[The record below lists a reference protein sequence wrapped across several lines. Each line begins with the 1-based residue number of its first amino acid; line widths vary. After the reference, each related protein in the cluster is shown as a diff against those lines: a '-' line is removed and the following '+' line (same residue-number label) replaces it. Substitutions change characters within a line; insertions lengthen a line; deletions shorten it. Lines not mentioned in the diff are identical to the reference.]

1 MIEATL
7 AVKMGDSWIRDIL
20 LKHRV
25 TIKFLGWL
33 PPDEENGRGKSL
45 IEIRGKEDDVREIPE
60 ALQENPFICKLQI
73 SKVGKASI
81 LGAIEVNHC
90 AICRAMQGTDCF
102 LTHGVTTEDGSLLL
116 KIMAGERKNLRNF
129 ISKLEEDG
137 CQVRI
142 ISIRDPEKEDLLT
155 ERQEEIL
162 RTAYEMGY
170 FEYPKKV
177 NIKTLAERL
186 GMSISTLSE
195 MLRKSEKKVLEYYF
209 SDK

>member
-7 AVKMGDSWIRDIL
+7 AVNMGESWIRDVL
-20 LKHRV
+20 VKHKV

-33 PPDEENGRGKSL
+33 PESGDSKAGKSL
-45 IEIRGKEDDVREIPE
+45 IEIRGKEEDIKSIPDT
-60 ALQENPFICKLQI
+60 LKENPFICKLQI

-81 LGAIEVNHC
+81 LGAIEVNNC
-90 AICRAMQGTDCF
+90 AICRAVQGTDCF

-116 KIMAGERKNLRNF
+116 KIMAGERKSLRDF
-129 ISKLEEDG
+129 IFRLEEDG
-137 CQVRI
+137 CEVRI
-142 ISIRDPEKEDLLT
+142 ISLRDPEKEDILT

-177 NIKTLAERL
+177 SIKELAERL
-186 GMSISTLSE
+186 NMSISTLSE
-195 MLRKSEKKVLEYYF
+195 TLRKSEKKVLEYYF
-209 SDK
+209 SDR

>member
-7 AVKMGDSWIRDIL
+7 AVKMTESWIRDIL
-20 LKHRV
+20 LKYPV

-33 PPDEENGRGKSL
+33 PSGKNDGGKSL
-45 IEIRGKEDDVREIPE
+45 IEIRGPEDRMLDVSESLR
-60 ALQENPFICKLQI
+60 ENPFICNIQV
-73 SKVGKASI
+73 SKVGKGSM
-81 LGAIEVNHC
+81 LGTVELNKC
-90 AICRAMQGTDCF
+90 AICKAIPETDCF

-116 KIMAGERKNLRNF
+116 RVMAGERKNLRDF
-129 ISKLEEDG
+129 ITKLEDG
-137 CQVRI
+137 GCEVRI
-142 ISIRDPEKEDLLT
+142 ISLRDPEKEDLLT

-170 FEYPKKV
+170 FEYPKRV

-209 SDK
+209 SAK

>member
-7 AVKMGDSWIRDIL
+7 AVKMGESWVRDIL
-20 LKHRV
+20 LRYKV

-33 PPDEENGRGKSL
+33 PANEEEGRGKSL
-45 IEIRGKEDDVREIPE
+45 IEIRGKEEEVQEIPK
-60 ALQENPFICKLQI
+60 ALEENPFVCKIQL
-73 SKVGKASI
+73 SKVGKGSI
-81 LGAIEVNHC
+81 LGAIEVNQC
-90 AICRAMQGTDCF
+90 SICRAIQGTDCF

-116 KIMAGERKNLRNF
+116 KIMAGERKSLRDF
-129 ISKLEEDG
+129 VSKLEEDG
-137 CQVRI
+137 CDIKI
-142 ISIRDPEKEDLLT
+142 ISLRDPEKEDLLT

-177 NIKTLAERL
+177 NIKTLADRL
-186 GMSISTLSE
+186 GMSVSTLSE

>member
-20 LKHRV
+20 LKHKV

-33 PPDEENGRGKSL
+33 PDSGDGKAGKSL
-45 IEIRGKEDDVREIPE
+45 IEIRGKEEEIEDIPDT
-60 ALQENPFICKLQI
+60 LKENPFICKLQI

-81 LGAIEVNHC
+81 LGAIEVNNC
-90 AICRAMQGTDCF
+90 AICKAVQGTDCF

-116 KIMAGERKNLRNF
+116 KIMAGERKSLRNF
-129 ISKLEEDG
+129 ILRLEEDD
-137 CQVRI
+137 CEVEI
-142 ISIRDPEKEDLLT
+142 ISLRDPEKEDILT

-162 RTAYEMGY
+162 KTAYEMGY
-170 FEYPKKV
+170 FEYPKKIS
-177 NIKTLAERL
+177 IKELAERL
-186 GMSISTLSE
+186 NMSISTLSE
-195 MLRKSEKKVLEYYF
+195 TLRKSEKKVLRYYF